1 MNGIIIEKT
10 GEAEVMQYREIP
22 DPVPG
27 DHEVIIDNQA
37 IGVNFIDIYH
47 RTGLYKKD
55 LPFIPG
61 IEGSGIISKV
71 GKKVLQWKEGDHV
84 AYNNVPGAYASKIKA
99 PDHQVVQLPG
109 KISHD
114 IAAAVMLQG
123 LTAHYLTRSTYPLK
137 EGDTCLI
144 LAAAG
149 GVGLLMTQ
157 IAKFCGATV
166 IGAVSTQE
174 KADRVY
180 KAGAD
185 KVVLYSNQDWV
196 SKVKELTDGKGVN
209 VVYDSVGK
217 DTFEHSLNCLA
228 PLGYLVLFGQSSGP
242 VSPFDPNILNQ
253 KGSLFLTRP
262 SIFHYVSESHTLKRR
277 TDDIF
282 SWIIE
287 GKLHVHIDDQ
297 IPLKNAALAHQ
308 KLESRQTKGKIIMTL

>member
-10 GEAEVMQYREIP
+10 GGAEVMQYREIP

-61 IEGSGIISKV
+61 MEGSGIISKV

-99 PDHQVVQLPG
+99 ADHQVVQLPG

-157 IAKFCGATV
+157 IAKSCGATV

-174 KADRVY
+174 KADRVSE
-180 KAGAD
+180 AGAD
-185 KVVLYSNQDWV
+185 HVVLYSNQEWV
-196 SKVKELTDGKGVN
+196 SKVKDLTDSKGVN

-242 VSPFDPNILNQ
+242 VPPFDPNILNQ
-253 KGSLFLTRP
+253 KGSLYLTRP
-262 SIFHYVSESHTLKRR
+262 SLFHYVSESHTLKSRA
-277 TDDIF
+277 DDIF

-287 GKLHVHIDDQ
+287 GKLHVHIDDR
-297 IPLKNAALAHQ
+297 IPLKNAVAAHQ